1 VGRGRVGLP
10 AGRQGAPSSGQ
21 AGPRRRPPPLP
32 ADGEG
37 AGFPTSA
44 LATPVPSLFF
54 SRLLPA
60 LESPAELV
68 VTLYFFYAQTLRRR
82 SPPFVTRRELA
93 ADAALARTLSNLCAV
108 PASGQVEGDALGR
121 GLALAVERG
130 SLLRVEAKGDGR
142 GEELYLLATPFN
154 RRAAEGMEGAE
165 MRLDEPLP
173 PAEPAPPP
181 NVFALYEENV
191 GGITPLIADELKD
204 AEERYPPQWME
215 AAFREAVSLNKRS
228 WRYIHSI
235 LRRWEAEGPDYE
247 EAGRDPEA
255 DWLERRYSQ
264 GKRGGKLR

>member
-1 VGRGRVGLP
+1 MGRGSVGAS
-10 AGRQGAPSSGQ
+10 AGGQ

-37 AGFPTSA
+37 GGFPTSA
-44 LATPVPSLFF
+44 LATPVPRLFF
-54 SRLLPA
+54 SRLLPVI
-60 LESPAELV
+60 ESPEELLI
-68 VTLYFFYAQTLRRR
+68 TLYFFYAQTLRRR
-82 SPPFVTRRELA
+82 RPPFVTRRELA
-93 ADAALARTLSNLCAV
+93 ADVALARALANLC
-108 PASGQVEGDALGR
+108 GEDGDALGR

-130 SLLRVEAKGDGR
+130 SLLRVEAKGDGS

-154 RRAAEGMEGAE
+154 RRAAERLEGAAL
-165 MRLDEPLP
+165 RLDEPLP

-204 AEERYPPQWME
+204 AEERYPPPWIE

-235 LRRWEAEGPDYE
+235 LRRWEAEGPDHE
-247 EAGRDPEA
+247 EAGRSTEA
-255 DWLERRYSQ
+255 DWLERRYSR
-264 GKRGGKLR
+264 GKRGGRARG

>member
-1 VGRGRVGLP
+1 MERGSVGAP
-10 AGRQGAPSSGQ
+10 AGPDKSG
-21 AGPRRRPPPLP
+21 RRRPQPLS
-32 ADGEG
+32 ADGDAG
-37 AGFPTSA
+37 AGGFPTSA
-44 LATPVPSLFF
+44 RATPVPSLFF

-60 LESPAELV
+60 IESPEELLL
-68 VTLYFFYAQTLRRR
+68 TLYFFYAQTLHRR

-93 ADAALARTLSNLCAV
+93 ADVALARALANLC
-108 PASGQVEGDALGR
+108 GDGDALGR

-154 RRAAEGMEGAE
+154 RRAAARLEGAE
-165 MRLDEPLP
+165 LRLDEPLP

-204 AEERYPPQWME
+204 AEERYPPQWIE

-235 LRRWEAEGPDYE
+235 LRRWEAEGPNYE
-247 EAGRDPEA
+247 EAGRSTET
-255 DWLERRYSQ
+255 DWLERRYQ
-264 GKRGGKLR
+264 RGKRGRARG

>member
-1 VGRGRVGLP
+1 MGRGSVG
-10 AGRQGAPSSGQ
+10 ASASGQ
-21 AGPRRRPPPLP
+21 AGPRRRPQPLP

-44 LATPVPSLFF
+44 RATPVPSLFF

-60 LESPAELV
+60 IESPEELL
-68 VTLYFFYAQTLRRR
+68 VTLYFFFAQTLHHR

-93 ADAALARTLSNLCAV
+93 ADAALARALANLC
-108 PASGQVEGDALGR
+108 EDAEPLGR

-142 GEELYLLATPFN
+142 GEELYLLATPHN
-154 RRAAEGMEGAE
+154 RRAAEGLEGAE
-165 MRLDEPLP
+165 LRLDEPLP
-173 PAEPAPPP
+173 PAEAAPPP

-204 AEERYPPQWME
+204 AEERYPPQWIE
-215 AAFREAVSLNKRS
+215 RAFREAVSLNKRS

-255 DWLERRYSQ
+255 DWLERRYQ
-264 GKRGGKLR
+264 RGKRPRR

>member
-1 VGRGRVGLP
+1 MERGSVGAP
-10 AGRQGAPSSGQ
+10 AGGQ
-21 AGPRRRPPPLP
+21 AGPRRRPQPLP
-32 ADGEG
+32 ADGDAG
-37 AGFPTSA
+37 GFPTSA
-44 LATPVPSLFF
+44 RATPIPSLFF
-54 SRLLPA
+54 SRLLPVIQ
-60 LESPAELV
+60 SPEELLI
-68 VTLYFFYAQTLRRR
+68 TLYFFYAQTLRRR
-82 SPPFVTRRELA
+82 SPPFVTRREFA
-93 ADAALARTLSNLCAV
+93 ADAALARALANLC
-108 PASGQVEGDALGR
+108 GGEGDALGR

-154 RRAAEGMEGAE
+154 RRAAERLEGAAL
-165 MRLDEPLP
+165 RLDEPLP
-173 PAEPAPPP
+173 PAAPAPPP

-204 AEERYPPQWME
+204 AEERYPPPWIE

-255 DWLERRYSQ
+255 DWLERRYQ
-264 GKRGGKLR
+264 RGKRPRG

>member
-1 VGRGRVGLP
+1 MGRGNV
-10 AGRQGAPSSGQ
+10 AA
-21 AGPRRRPPPLP
+21 RRRPPPLP
-32 ADGEG
+32 SDGEG
-37 AGFPTSA
+37 GGFPTSA
-44 LATPVPSLFF
+44 RATPVPSLFF

-60 LESPAELV
+60 IETPEELL

-93 ADAALARTLSNLCAV
+93 ADAALARALANHSND
-108 PASGQVEGDALGR
+108 GDPLGR

-142 GEELYLLATPFN
+142 GEELYLLATPHN
-154 RRAAEGMEGAE
+154 RRAAERLAGAE
-165 MRLDEPLP
+165 LRLDEPLP
-173 PAEPAPPP
+173 PAQREPPA
-181 NVFALYEENV
+181 NIFALYEENV

-204 AEERYPPQWME
+204 AEERYPPPWIE

-255 DWLERRYSQ
+255 DWLERRYAR
-264 GKRGGKLR
+264 GKRGVSRLRPDGRASAR

>member
-1 VGRGRVGLP
+1 VGRGSVGAP
-10 AGRQGAPSSGQ
+10 AGGQ
-21 AGPRRRPPPLP
+21 AGPRRRPQPLP

-37 AGFPTSA
+37 GGFPTSA
-44 LATPVPSLFF
+44 RATPVPSLFF

-60 LESPAELV
+60 IESAEELLITV
-68 VTLYFFYAQTLRRR
+68 YFFYAQTLRRR

-93 ADAALARTLSNLCAV
+93 ADAGLARALANLC
-108 PASGQVEGDALGR
+108 GEDGDALGR

-142 GEELYLLATPFN
+142 GEELYLLATPLN
-154 RRAAEGMEGAE
+154 RRAAEGLAGAE
-165 MRLDEPLP
+165 LSLDEPLP

-204 AEERYPPQWME
+204 AEERYPPPWIE

-247 EAGRDPEA
+247 EAGRSTET
-255 DWLERRYSQ
+255 DWLERRYQ
-264 GKRGGKLR
+264 RGKRGGRARG